1 MSNPTFNPNHSMEP
15 TRPDPTRFNNDRD
28 RVDSIKSQT
37 GVHRAQLKRNRPV
50 FFFQLN
56 GDRSEVISDSNPTG
70 WQNFIG
76 SGFST
81 GLALT
86 R

>member
-56 GDRSEVISDSNPTG
+56 GDRSEVVSADHT
-70 WQNFIG
+70 QKFIRLEL
-76 SGFST
+76 SI
-81 GLALT
+81 GLT
-86 R
+86 